1 MKTKRTYTMASRAK
15 AAEETRLRILRAAFD
30 LQSQS
35 LASDIGL
42 AAVAQAAGVSVQTIL
57 RRFGSRDGLFDEA
70 VRYANETIAEERRA
84 PVGDVAGALHVI
96 VEHYERRGDFAL
108 MMLAQET
115 TYEHVRRMSDAGKA
129 THRAWVEEVFS
140 PQLGPLTPTLREE
153 TTDLLVV
160 ATDVYAWKLMRRD
173 RGLSRIQTEQRLNTL
188 VTAILTAADRKDT

>member
-70 VRYANETIAEERRA
+70 IRYANETVVEERRA

-129 THRAWVEEVFS
+129 THRAWVEEVFF
-140 PQLGPLTPTLREE
+140 PQLAPLTPTLREE

-160 ATDVYAWKLMRRD
+160 ATDVYAWKLLRRD

>member
-70 VRYANETIAEERRA
+70 IRYANKAVAEERRA

-140 PQLGPLTPTLREE
+140 PQLAPLTPTLREE

-173 RGLSRIQTEQRLNTL
+173 RGLSRIQTEQRLDTL

>member
-70 VRYANETIAEERRA
+70 IRYANETIAEERRA

-140 PQLGPLTPTLREE
+140 PQLVPLTPTLREE

-160 ATDVYAWKLMRRD
+160 ATDVYAWKLLRRD